1 MWLPT
6 HPWHSYYYL
15 RKFDVLK
22 SWLSRTRWT
31 SIYSDNSE
39 YLMFLEETLYIL
51 LAQVG
56 LWHTTIHRGYIV
68 EKNQHHHPESP
79 EGRKVWLLE
88 KSLPFLF
95 GFPELSDHALVR
107 IQAGS
112 EVHLSTWLGKKKAS
126 FKNKNYHFH
135 FLRRTEWKALMCRK
149 KAACK
154 RLTLVQKERCGTDEQ
169 GAKSQEA
176 RLAWNVAWSSQWASF
191 PLYRL
196 TYHWTVPAEA
206 LCLRLLHS
214 CLYQP

>member
-22 SWLSRTRWT
+22 SWLSRTHWT

-51 LAQVG
+51 LAHVG

-95 GFPELSDHALVR
+95 GYPELSDHALVR

-112 EVHLSTWLGKKKAS
+112 EVHLSTWLGKKKKPHLKIKITTFTSCAVLNEKLS
-126 FKNKNYHFH
+126 C
-135 FLRRTEWKALMCRK
+135 AG
-149 KAACK
+149 K
-154 RLTLVQKERCGTDEQ
+154 RLPVNVWHWFKRKGVAQMSKEQKVKKPDWHEM
-169 GAKSQEA
+169 
-176 RLAWNVAWSSQWASF
+176 
-191 PLYRL
+191 
-196 TYHWTVPAEA
+196 
-206 LCLRLLHS
+206 
-214 CLYQP
+214 

>member
-1 MWLPT
+1 MPYRETIATPLLKNCTDFSLFWSPATDYVLLPWHDKHPTCQHRREKRNKRQRGSIGFYCANNCIVWLPT
-6 HPWHSYYYL
+6 RPWYSYYYL

-22 SWLSRTRWT
+22 SWLSRTHWT

-56 LWHTTIHRGYIV
+56 LWHITIHRGYIL

-112 EVHLSTWLGKKKAS
+112 EVHLSTWLGKKKS
-126 FKNKNYHFH
+126 
-135 FLRRTEWKALMCRK
+135 LI
-149 KAACK
+149 
-154 RLTLVQKERCGTDEQ
+154 
-169 GAKSQEA
+169 
-176 RLAWNVAWSSQWASF
+176 
-191 PLYRL
+191 
-196 TYHWTVPAEA
+196 
-206 LCLRLLHS
+206 
-214 CLYQP
+214 